1 MTAGDSGG
9 PWLAGFS
16 PRPGSGQVVAVST
29 YKVSGDLRV
38 LYGAVLGPQA
48 RALYRAGRQLSS
60 LIWRAS
66 AKSFSVS
73 PPAECVTRDSVTAF
87 QAMRMSG

>member
-16 PRPGSGQVVAVST
+16 PRPGSGEVAAVST
-29 YKVSGDLRV
+29 YKVSDDLRV

-48 RALYRAGRQLSS
+48 RS
-60 LIWRAS
+60 LFNQA
-66 AKSFSVS
+66 VS
-73 PPAECVTRDSVTAF
+73 PAR
-87 QAMRMSG
+87 